1 LAKEELQ
8 MDSEVL
14 IEYLLSICISS
25 CLKALRHLAPSHF
38 GFQAKKLLRHE
49 NRRFVFHRC
58 CIGGTVCFYEAK
70 SRS

>member
-1 LAKEELQ
+1 

-38 GFQAKKLLRHE
+38 GFQDKWSLGQ
-49 NRRFVFHRC
+49 NRQEGVMAGASPRRL
-58 CIGGTVCFYEAK
+58 G
-70 SRS
+70 